1 MKRKEEIEAIE
12 KKGRNRKMV
21 GREADEAGGSR
32 RSHKL
37 GNVHMMN
44 ILHPPYLNLILF
56 CF

>member
-12 KKGRNRKMV
+12 KKGRNRKVV

-37 GNVHMMN
+37 GNVHMMD